1 MNLWRTLNKKMEGE
15 KMGINNAKQ
24 HKKKLENLRENL
36 SIGLF
41 LLGVPI
47 IFLCF
52 LVFIVHFLSN
62 AVAEMEDERVK
73 AESMRYNVVSKEL
86 NVSRKHLLVEKRP
99 FSDLY
104 EVNANGDHYL
114 VEFNEDCTKLKRI
127 VKDSK

>member
-52 LVFIVHFLSN
+52 LVFIVQ
-62 AVAEMEDERVK
+62 
-73 AESMRYNVVSKEL
+73 
-86 NVSRKHLLVEKRP
+86 
-99 FSDLY
+99 
-104 EVNANGDHYL
+104 YL
-114 VEFNEDCTKLKRI
+114 AAKY
-127 VKDSK
+127 